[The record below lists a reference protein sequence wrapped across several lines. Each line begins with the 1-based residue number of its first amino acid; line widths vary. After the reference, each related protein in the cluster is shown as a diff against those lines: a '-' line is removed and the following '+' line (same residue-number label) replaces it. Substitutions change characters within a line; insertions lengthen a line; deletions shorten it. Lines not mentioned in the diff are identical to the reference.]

1 MNTKQIFCP
10 IHGFINITPLM
21 KSIIDTVEFKRLHH
35 LRQAGVTYL
44 VFPSTNHTRFEHSIG
59 VSHLAGKLMKN
70 LQKNQPELKISNRLI
85 ELVRIAGLV
94 HDIGHG
100 PFSHLYDD
108 ILATYGRPHHEERG
122 ITIFKLLVEKYKIKL
137 TTEEVNMIIN
147 MVDPSETTKYNYI
160 FQVVSNKICLVDVDK
175 IDYIQRD
182 SYHIGLSNM
191 TNYDR
196 LISMARVVQYN
207 GHAQLAWPEKLQHD
221 ILTLFETRYRL
232 HKNVYT
238 HHAVKSAEFIIKN
251 MLTRILEKSS
261 DKSILDMSNDMI
273 IYQDNNEEL
282 NMIREKLD
290 MRIFPKMIGEKVICY
305 KNPREII
312 EKGELF
318 QKKLD
323 KLVNKLSSVNI
334 LNAGWQKVTIG
345 FISGNGEN
353 PLKNA
358 IYFNH
363 KNINVGFTLNHY
375 SSFMEPKNYK
385 EYIYRIYIYDKK
397 DFKYAQKQWDDMIE

>member
-1 MNTKQIFCP
+1 
-10 IHGFINITPLM
+10 
-21 KSIIDTVEFKRLHH
+21 
-35 LRQAGVTYL
+35 
-44 VFPSTNHTRFEHSIG
+44 
-59 VSHLAGKLMKN
+59 
-70 LQKNQPELKISNRLI
+70 
-85 ELVRIAGLV
+85 
-94 HDIGHG
+94 
-100 PFSHLYDD
+100 
-108 ILATYGRPHHEERG
+108 
-122 ITIFKLLVEKYKIKL
+122 
-137 TTEEVNMIIN
+137 MI
-147 MVDPSETTKYNYI
+147 DPSETTKYNYI
-160 FQVVSNKICLVDVDK
+160 FQVVANKICSVDVDK

-238 HHAVKSAEFIIKN
+238 HHAVKSAEFLIKN
-251 MLTRILEKSS
+251 MLTHILEQSS

-273 IYQDNNEEL
+273 IYQHNNEEL

-358 IYFNH
+358 
-363 KNINVGFTLNHY
+363 
-375 SSFMEPKNYK
+375 P
-385 EYIYRIYIYDKK
+385 R
-397 DFKYAQKQWDDMIE
+397 